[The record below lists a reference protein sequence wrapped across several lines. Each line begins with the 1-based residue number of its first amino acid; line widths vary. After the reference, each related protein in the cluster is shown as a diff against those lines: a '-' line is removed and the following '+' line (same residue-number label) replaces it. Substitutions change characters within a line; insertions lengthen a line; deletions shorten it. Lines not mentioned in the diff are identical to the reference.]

1 MTHSEWLNIKIQIYV
16 RPHLEYDAP
25 VWSPHRKQ
33 DLKIVE
39 KIQRRATKLIPEL
52 KNVRYEDRLFK
63 LNLTTLEERR
73 TRGDLIQLYKILSGF
88 NIVNLRN
95 KLKSVPV
102 VGTRSSPLNLVV
114 PPIPRTPLRNHF
126 FINRV
131 LPE

>member
-52 KNVRYEDRLFK
+52 KNVRYEDRLLK
-63 LNLTTLEERR
+63 PNLTTLEERR
-73 TRGDLIQLYKILSGF
+73 TVGDLI
-88 NIVNLRN
+88 
-95 KLKSVPV
+95 KL
-102 VGTRSSPLNLVV
+102 
-114 PPIPRTPLRNHF
+114 
-126 FINRV
+126 
-131 LPE
+131 